1 MKRGKKY
8 ITELTAQDL
17 LEIANATNPQAGF
30 CINIEKS
37 NDGLKISIDQKALA
51 LAINGFFR
59 NGGCATNANNCVNV
73 PFDPPS

>member
-8 ITELTAQDL
+8 VTQLTAQDL

-59 NGGCATNANNCVNV
+59 NGGAATTANDCVNI